1 MNQENWRPETRIENI
16 VVQEMNAELLI
27 YDLKDN
33 RAFCLNETSA
43 IIYQLC
49 DGTRNIHEIV
59 QRFNQITKNSI
70 TDDLIWLALDRF
82 KQDNLL
88 EDESI
93 EINFNGLSRRQIIK
107 KVGLAS
113 MIALPL
119 VSSVIAPSAANAAS
133 VLTNLP
139 LNSACTASSQC
150 ASGNCVNN
158 SKCCSPSSTG
168 TNAPAS
174 FFNFADGSPGS
185 DCSTFSQSQQN
196 AVCNSLFNAASC
208 CNGTI
213 IATSCFSFNPA
224 RFGCRCS
231 PTP

>member
-1 MNQENWRPETRIENI
+1 
-16 VVQEMNAELLI
+16 
-27 YDLKDN
+27 
-33 RAFCLNETSA
+33 
-43 IIYQLC
+43 
-49 DGTRNIHEIV
+49 
-59 QRFNQITKNSI
+59 
-70 TDDLIWLALDRF
+70 
-82 KQDNLL
+82 
-88 EDESI
+88 
-93 EINFNGLSRRQIIK
+93 
-107 KVGLAS
+107 

-231 PTP
+231 PTPWGIVRKMMTGGVFIFKKNFPVAANQKIFIGLLPSKYRILCLSKKNK